1 MCSDNSRDCVTII
14 IVVLVVV
21 VVNSSTGAGETI
33 PRGQGGQA
41 DRSVPSVSPCLPVLG
56 LISFPPGVCSEYK
69 QESRGSEQDS
79 REGDGCGVVVVVVGD
94 VELRGGRGR
103 GCVLLLV
110 LSIGCL
116 GLAGIY
122 DNDRTQIISQSVS
135 RPRQSGDTPH
145 TKIIC
150 VFTTPQI
157 PS

>member
-69 QESRGSEQDS
+69 QESRGSAQGS
-79 REGDGCGVVVVVVGD
+79 REEDGCGVVVVVD
-94 VELRGGRGR
+94 DAELRGGRGR